1 MTGGESLPLFPW
13 SAERL
18 DQLTALVAECAAF
31 EDLTGD
37 EILTACWERPGT
49 VIGDE
54 AGTVAVAVGIGRDS
68 GGELVAV
75 VRLLAVHPDLQR
87 KGHGSRLLE
96 QAETWARDRGAT
108 RIELGGALPFP
119 LWPGVDS
126 ESGLVPLAAARGF
139 VSGSAGQS
147 LVVPVAFRGD
157 PPPGV
162 VVRRV
167 VTDDDVMSVT
177 LAVAKAWPRI
187 SDEVAR
193 ALDHGTCHAAFEFI
207 ADPDGIPA
215 ETVVG
220 IGCHSVTRA
229 TWMGP
234 FVVHPG
240 HRRRGIGHA
249 LLGQVCRDLMIA
261 EFPFVEAPGVSDAG
275 VEEFLIAAG
284 AKRSRVF
291 TRHVKTL

>member
-1 MTGGESLPLFPW
+1 MTGMELLPLVPW
-13 SAERL
+13 SADRL
-18 DQLTALVAECAAF
+18 DELTALVAECAAF

-49 VIGDE
+49 VVGNE
-54 AGTVAVAVGIGRDS
+54 SGTGAIAVGIGRDRA
-68 GGELVAV
+68 GELVAA
-75 VRLLAVHPDLQR
+75 VRLLAVHPDSQR
-87 KGHGSRLLE
+87 QGHGSMLLE
-96 QAETWARDRGAT
+96 HAETWARDRGAT

-126 ESGLVPLAAARGF
+126 ESGLVALAAARGF
-139 VSGSAGQS
+139 VAGPAGQS
-147 LVVPVAFRGD
+147 LVVPVAFRGN

-162 VVRRV
+162 IVRRV
-167 VTDDDVMSVT
+167 VTDDDVLSVT
-177 LAVAKAWPRI
+177 LAVASTWPRF

-193 ALDHGTCHAAFEFI
+193 ALDHGTCHVAFEFI
-207 ADPDGIPA
+207 ADENGIPV
-215 ETVVG
+215 ETVTG

-229 TWMGP
+229 TWVGP
-234 FVVHPG
+234 FVVRSE

-261 EFPFVEAPGVSDAG
+261 EFPFAEAPGVSDAG